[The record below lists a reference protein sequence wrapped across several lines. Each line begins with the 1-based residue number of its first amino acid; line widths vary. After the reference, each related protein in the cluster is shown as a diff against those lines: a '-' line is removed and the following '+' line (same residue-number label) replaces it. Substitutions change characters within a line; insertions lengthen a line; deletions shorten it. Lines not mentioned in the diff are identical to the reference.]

1 MCSSCKVAKL
11 KASVGL
17 MGRRAES
24 LAVAAED
31 TSTTVHLLPFF
42 VETSA
47 MRLDVL
53 ALVAARGSGLA
64 HAIS

>member
-1 MCSSCKVAKL
+1 
-11 KASVGL
+11 

-31 TSTTVHLLPFF
+31 YVDDGDLLPFF

>member
-1 MCSSCKVAKL
+1 
-11 KASVGL
+11 

-31 TSTTVHLLPFF
+31 TSKTVHLLPFF